1 MKKQIDVF
9 NYAGQ
14 ICKAMKKGILLTTKR
29 GEQVNTMTIGW
40 GTLGVEWRKPVFTAF
55 VRESRFTKEFLDDT
69 KEFTVNI
76 PLDEQAGPILSLCGT
91 KSGRDV
97 DKFQALGL
105 HQEAP
110 EVIAVPGI
118 KELPLTLECRVLY
131 RQKQEAAAMPGE
143 VVDRYYPQCEE
154 GTPEDDM
161 RDLHTLYIAEIV
173 SAYIIE
179 E

>member
-9 NYAGQ
+9 DYAGQ
-14 ICKAMKKGILLTTKR
+14 ICKALKKGILLTTKQ

-40 GTLGVEWRKPVFTAF
+40 GTLGVQWGKPVFIAF
-55 VRESRFTKEFLDDT
+55 VRESRFTKQFLDNT

-76 PLDEQAGPILSLCGT
+76 PMDGEAGPILALCGT

-97 DKFQALGL
+97 NKFQTLDL

-110 EVIAVPGI
+110 EVISAPGI
-118 KELPLTLECRVLY
+118 KELPLTLECKVLY
-131 RQKQEAAAMPGE
+131 RQKQDAAAMPQE
-143 VVDRYYPQCEE
+143 VVDRYYPQCEV
-154 GTPEDDM
+154 GTPADDM
-161 RDLHTLYIAEIV
+161 RDLHTTYIAEIV

-179 E
+179 K